1 MMNHIGT
8 NTIETKR
15 LILRRF
21 VQDDAE
27 SMKRNWVAD
36 PAVQNGYGEPTYITI
51 RQIHDLLDVYIG
63 KYKNDDYYRFGIF
76 EKESTECIGQ
86 IAFFLV
92 DVKNHFA
99 EIEYCI
105 GRAFQ
110 RRGYATEAARAV
122 IDYGF
127 DKIHLHK
134 VQICHRESNFASGK
148 VIDKCGLYCE
158 GMLRDYFYL
167 DGKYE
172 GRKYYSMLENE
183 RPQYWHLLD

>member
-1 MMNHIGT
+1 MNHIGT

-21 VQDDAE
+21 VHDDAE
-27 SMKRNWVAD
+27 SMKRNWIAD
-36 PAVQNGYGEPTYITI
+36 PAVQYGYGEPTYITL
-51 RQIHDLLDVYIG
+51 RQIHDLLDVYIA
-63 KYKNDDYYRFGIF
+63 KYKDDDYYRFGIF
-76 EKESTECIGQ
+76 EKESKECIGQ

-92 DVKNHFA
+92 DAKNHFA

-110 RRGYATEAARAV
+110 RNGYATEATRAV

-134 VQICHRESNFASGK
+134 IQICHRESNLASSK
-148 VIDKCGLYCE
+148 VIDKCGLYYE
-158 GMLRDYFYL
+158 GMLRDYFYI

-172 GRKYYSMLENE
+172 GRKYYSLLENE
-183 RPQYWHLLD
+183 RQQYWYLLD

>member
-1 MMNHIGT
+1 MNHIGT

-21 VQDDAE
+21 VHDDAE

-36 PAVQNGYGEPTYITI
+36 PAVQNGYGEPTYITL
-51 RQIHDLLDVYIG
+51 RQIHDLLDVYIA
-63 KYKNDDYYRFGIF
+63 KYEDDDYYRFGIF
-76 EKESTECIGQ
+76 EKESKECIGQ

-110 RRGYATEAARAV
+110 RRGYATEATRAV

-134 VQICHRESNFASGK
+134 IQICHKESNLASSK
-148 VIDKCGLYCE
+148 VIDKCGLYYE

-172 GRKYYSMLENE
+172 GRKYYSLLENE
-183 RPQYWHLLD
+183 RPQYWYLLD

>member
-8 NTIETKR
+8 STIETKR
-15 LILRRF
+15 LLLRRF
-21 VQDDAE
+21 VLEDAE

-36 PAVQNGYGEPTYITI
+36 PSVQHSYGEPTYITL
-51 RQIHDLLDVYIG
+51 RQIRDLLDVYIA
-63 KYKNDDYYRFGIF
+63 KYQDDDVYRFGIF
-76 EKESTECIGQ
+76 EKESKECIGQ

-99 EIEYCI
+99 EIEYCV

-110 RRGYATEAARAV
+110 CKGYATEATRAV

-134 VQICHRESNFASGK
+134 IQICCRETNLASSK
-148 VIDKCGLYCE
+148 VIDKCGFYYE
-158 GMLRDYFYL
+158 GMLRDYFYI

-172 GRKYYSMLENE
+172 GRKYFSLLENE
-183 RPQYWHLLD
+183 RPKYWHLLD